1 MPAVGH
7 SDRGLN
13 LARRSVAYSARPVRR
28 RAGNDVPCSVWMSD
42 RQRRDAAQGEGA
54 PQYFLD
60 GTGEDIEALA
70 RTANERPSGVAG
82 HKTFDWGLSIRL

>member
-1 MPAVGH
+1 MAD
-7 SDRGLN
+7 SYRGFDF
-13 LARRSVAYSARPVRR
+13 ARRSVAYSARPIRR

-42 RQRRDAAQGEGA
+42 RQGRDAAQGEGA

-70 RTANERPSGVAG
+70 RIANERPSGVAE

>member
-1 MPAVGH
+1 
-7 SDRGLN
+7 
-13 LARRSVAYSARPVRR
+13 
-28 RAGNDVPCSVWMSD
+28 MSD